1 MNINTRDY
9 KFDNLKALLIICVII
24 GNSLEYAN
32 PTILNVHYFILVL
45 YIFHMPMF
53 TFISGYFNNKSSRTT
68 QKKVVDT
75 LKIYILAQIFY
86 FALNKMLG
94 DKNIKLQL
102 FTTQWTMWYFLSLTC
117 FYIISDYIKDKKKW
131 FIFSI
136 LTAIYIGFDNSVGS
150 YGSISRTFFFLP
162 FFISGM
168 SFKNTYMEIIRKYKY
183 IIVSISII
191 CLGFLYMISENT
203 PVELLFE
210 YSKYTSEFDTAIFP
224 MFIRIFHYISGFFV
238 SSIILILMPKRK
250 TIISFIGQNS
260 IAMYLTHAAVIRI
273 LSKYNII
280 LYSTTFNI
288 ILSEIIILAVCI
300 TITIFYD
307 RIKMSLQNRAIYYK

>member
-1 MNINTRDY
+1 
-9 KFDNLKALLIICVII
+9 
-24 GNSLEYAN
+24 
-32 PTILNVHYFILVL
+32 
-45 YIFHMPMF
+45 MPMF